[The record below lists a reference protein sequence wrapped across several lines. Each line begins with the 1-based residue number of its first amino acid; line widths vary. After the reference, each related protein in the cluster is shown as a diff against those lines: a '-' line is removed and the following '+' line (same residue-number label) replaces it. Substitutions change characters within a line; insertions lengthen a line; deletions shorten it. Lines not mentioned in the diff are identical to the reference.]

1 MIKLNGYIEL
11 KDGTHES
18 FSEIKTI
25 NITDNKLVIITWFDV
40 YVYNLD
46 DIEDYYIEG

>member
-1 MIKLNGYIEL
+1 MIKLNGYIAL
-11 KDGTHES
+11 NNVTSES

-25 NITDNKLVIITWFDV
+25 SITDNKLVIITWFDV

-46 DIEDYYIEG
+46 DIEDYYIGC